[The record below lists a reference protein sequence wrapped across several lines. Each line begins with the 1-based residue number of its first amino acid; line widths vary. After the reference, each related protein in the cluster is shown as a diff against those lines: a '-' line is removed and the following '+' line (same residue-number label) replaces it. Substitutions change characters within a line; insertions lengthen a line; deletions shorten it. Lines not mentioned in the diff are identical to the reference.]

1 MSGRGVGEGLHLKE
15 PPFLGVCFK
24 TQKSKKGWW
33 IAAYFRSEVA
43 LAHTL
48 WLCIISRIFV
58 ALDLGVRVRA
68 WEQPLGSPGLV
79 QLKGCQSLSLGRG
92 WGWELHPPFAEQ
104 ASGSQTSNRRPEPR
118 PSKLCQAKRTFCLT
132 HRATDLWDIKEGR
145 EDTFSRHLPGARHW
159 AKPFYLHDLV

>member
-1 MSGRGVGEGLHLKE
+1 MCTVNVSKFFFFFSPYGIY
-15 PPFLGVCFK
+15 LGVRLLGYKLYICTVLQDNVYK
-24 TQKSKKGWW
+24 KSKKGWW
-33 IAAYFRSEVA
+33 IAAHFRSEVA

-132 HRATDLWDIKEGR
+132 HPGNWFMGHKGGEGR
-145 EDTFSRHLPGARHW
+145 HIF
-159 AKPFYLHDLV
+159 